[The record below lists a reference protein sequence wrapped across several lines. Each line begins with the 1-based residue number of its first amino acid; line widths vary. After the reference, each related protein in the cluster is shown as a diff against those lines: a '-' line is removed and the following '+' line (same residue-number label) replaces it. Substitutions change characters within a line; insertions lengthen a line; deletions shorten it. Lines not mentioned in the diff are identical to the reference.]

1 MIDKVEIAHINKFS
15 YLGGLLGQKVK
26 TTLEALS
33 FTAEDFNRAKSLL
46 LSNYGKESEVTK
58 AYVEE
63 IMALPVITS
72 TNPKKISEFSD
83 TLTYCVKVLETLNKL
98 NKGNGNVPMTLDKL
112 PAI

>member
-15 YLGGLLGQKVK
+15 YLGGLLGPKVK

-98 NKGNGNVPMTLDKL
+98 NKVNGNVPMTLDKL